1 MEPVNEI
8 ERTHHRHGGPHPGSS
23 QEGDRP
29 YWQRAH
35 RDWRI
40 WVGLFFCMAAIIVY
54 VLSDDLSLMPSGRP
68 RHAVSGA
75 AGK

>member
-1 MEPVNEI
+1 MEPINEI
-8 ERTHHRHGGPHPGSS
+8 ERTHHRHGGPHPDNS

-29 YWQRAH
+29 YWKRAH

-40 WVGLFFCMAAIIVY
+40 WVGLFFCLAAIIIY
-54 VLSDDLSLMPSGRP
+54 VLSEDLSFMPSGRP
-68 RHAVSGA
+68 RHAVAGP